1 MSEEFLRSNDQ
12 LITEFG
18 ESSVS
23 AKTTKITVIN
33 CPKFCSLEGVF
44 NCTQLQKLSIIQT
57 ALGSLAKL
65 QFCPFTQLT
74 ELIITGNN
82 LRQINEVKHLRS
94 LVSLQFN
101 NNCVESLKPLQ
112 FLKNLEVLNFSNN
125 LIDNVE
131 HLIYLR
137 NMTKL
142 KKLICFKNKF
152 CQNENFELKLR
163 AVLVSTAEE
172 LYCYDIEFNS
182 AEVLHALDL
191 TPKPFNPDTETDFAE
206 NKEAEFEPLPN
217 SNSITKPLNETQIKG
232 RNLRPEPRQ
241 RPYIAIPSKTDA
253 KPLPK
258 AEPLVKPDFQ
268 AQSNNINNNNNISIR
283 ENYMQQSVQK
293 EIQKEPA
300 QKEPAKIDLKPV
312 LDLKQDHKK
321 QMPVLKTK
329 PLKEDQT
336 QNELLKLE
344 KSELIQMLNSISKQN
359 VELLEN
365 QGKQRNL
372 KELKLE
378 VTNKMRELQMQFQN
392 ELAQAQ
398 LNYNKGL
405 QEVLKKLE

>member
-125 LIDNVE
+125 LVDNVE

-163 AVLVSTAEE
+163 AVLASTAEE

-182 AEVLHALDL
+182 AEVLQALEL
-191 TPKPFNPDTETDFAE
+191 TPKPFNPDTETEFAE

-241 RPYIAIPSKTDA
+241 RPYIAIPPKTDA

-258 AEPLVKPDFQ
+258 AEPLVKPDLQ
-268 AQSNNINNNNNISIR
+268 PSQNNNNNIQIR
-283 ENYMQQSVQK
+283 ENY
-293 EIQKEPA
+293 IQKEPV
-300 QKEPAKIDLKPV
+300 QKETVKIDLKPV
-312 LDLKQDHKK
+312 IDLKQDHKK

-329 PLKEDQT
+329 PQLNSKEDQT